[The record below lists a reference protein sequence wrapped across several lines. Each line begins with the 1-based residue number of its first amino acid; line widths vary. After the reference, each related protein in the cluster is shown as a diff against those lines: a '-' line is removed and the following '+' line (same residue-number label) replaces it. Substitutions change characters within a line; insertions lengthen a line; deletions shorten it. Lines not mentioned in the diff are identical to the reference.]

1 MRRLAFAFAF
11 VWLIAA
17 FCVRL
22 IDMRRPGLYI
32 SALTGGQQGE
42 QVTIAWLQGDL
53 HRDARHAFKKRRLE
67 NLIDQTVSANPGQTP
82 DQALDLRRVADLGIE
97 CGVAG

>member
-42 QVTIAWLQGDL
+42 QVTIA
-53 HRDARHAFKKRRLE
+53 
-67 NLIDQTVSANPGQTP
+67 
-82 DQALDLRRVADLGIE
+82 
-97 CGVAG
+97 VAGERLPILGLETSRFLAISTRLVSSSPGTASA